1 VEPLQ
6 QEAARPPRES
16 FRERLLSSLAWSAA
30 GVPFAALFPW
40 LASIVLYRT
49 LGAAEFA
56 TYVVLRSVA
65 DSALLYTDLGLSSVV
80 QRFLPELRDWSEE
93 RRFLAVVAAVKGA
106 LLSSLAV
113 LLILWPKP
121 LLAAS
126 GLEDRPTAAVIVVF
140 ALVAERNVQ
149 LIAQAVMTADLRL
162 RTLTVFLILFGFLTY
177 SMVALAAV
185 LSGDATVALAALAC
199 GELVQNG
206 VLITVALRRPHK
218 APAPNATPVVAQR
231 TVHYLCSALILKLSR
246 YVQGPAFAAL
256 VLSAVASRAEV
267 AAFAVMFTVVS
278 GGLGLLA
285 TPLTRMS
292 TSLLATAFAAS
303 AERGRATVMALTKLS
318 LLLTV
323 PAAVGLSAVGSV
335 VVKTLYGAASNPS
348 VAVISILAAM
358 SVLGALGS
366 VTTTSVQ
373 NVEAFRWLNLSSL
386 AAFVLGGAAVFAL
399 GNAFGMIGVALGL
412 LLGAGVANGCAAVL
426 QFVEAGVR
434 FPLGFALRLAVASA
448 PLGLLAGVGTTLTD
462 APADVVLV
470 SGSLLLSYTLFRLL
484 GGIGASERS
493 LLAATPHP
501 AGRLISRVL

>member
-6 QEAARPPRES
+6 QQAAPPSGEA

-30 GVPFAALFPW
+30 AVPFAALFPW

-65 DSALLYTDLGLSSVV
+65 DSALLYTDLGLSAVV

-93 RRFLAVVAAVKGA
+93 RRFLTMVAAVKGA
-106 LLSSLAV
+106 LLASLAV
-113 LLILWPKP
+113 LLIVWPEP

-126 GLEDRPTAAVIVVF
+126 GLEHRPTAAVIVVF
-140 ALVAERNVQ
+140 ALVAERNIQ

-177 SMVALAAV
+177 SAVALAAV
-185 LSGDATVALAALAC
+185 LSGDATVALAALAG
-199 GELVQNG
+199 GEILQNG
-206 VLITVALRRPHK
+206 VLIGVALRRPKK
-218 APAPNATPVVAQR
+218 APAPNAAPVGGRR
-231 TVHYLCSALILKLSR
+231 TARYLGSALILKLSR

-256 VLSAVASRAEV
+256 VLTAVASRANV
-267 AAFAVMFTVVS
+267 ADFAVMFTVVS

-292 TSLLATAFAAS
+292 TSLLATAYSAS
-303 AERGRATVMALTKLS
+303 EERGRATVMALTKLS

-323 PAAVGLSAVGSV
+323 PAAVALSAVGSV
-335 VVKTLYGAASNPS
+335 VIEKLYGAGSNPS
-348 VAVISILAAM
+348 VAVISSLAAM

-373 NVEAFRWLNLSSL
+373 NVEAFRWLNISSL
-386 AAFVLGGAAVFAL
+386 AAFLLGGAAVFGL

-412 LLGAGVANGCAAVL
+412 LVGAGVANGWAAVL

-434 FPLGFALRLAVASA
+434 FPLRFALRLALASA
-448 PLGLLAGVGTTLTD
+448 PLGLLAGVGSKASD
-462 APADVVLV
+462 IPADVVLV
-470 SGSLLLSYTLFRLL
+470 IGSLLLSYALFRLL
-484 GGIGASERS
+484 GGIGATERS
-493 LLAATPHP
+493 LLAATPHS
-501 AGRLISRVL
+501 AGRLISRVV